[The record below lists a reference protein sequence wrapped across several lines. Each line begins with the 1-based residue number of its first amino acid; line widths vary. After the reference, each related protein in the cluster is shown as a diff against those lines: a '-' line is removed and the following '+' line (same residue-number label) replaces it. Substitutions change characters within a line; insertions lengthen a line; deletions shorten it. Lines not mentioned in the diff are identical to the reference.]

1 MSRLQRWIVIGVLA
15 LVGLVALIVT
25 LHNHRAGRAL
35 RRYKAGL
42 IAAGEKLTIEEL
54 TPVATPEARS
64 AANDLVQAAWRLRT
78 GSLAPNNAPR
88 AMGFVL
94 PGKASIGSRQP
105 DIRGPGR
112 GTNTWE
118 DLVEDLKANGPALE
132 QIREA
137 LKSPQFDMNLNY
149 KMGFNLLLPH
159 LAKLKGV
166 AQWLSAATLNDLH
179 AQRLDVAAADLDAVV
194 TLASALRDERL
205 IISQLVRIAIA
216 AITIG
221 PTWEALQTRGWTD
234 AQLAGF
240 QRAWEVLE
248 FSRPMEQ
255 SLAMERAMGI
265 ETFDRLRGSDTE
277 FRQFFGANYAGGT
290 SGSSG
295 SGAPTNLAE
304 MPDFAFEWSKD
315 HLSSLNVFAQETAWR
330 RFWSYD
336 DELRYLETLQ
346 IMLEVP
352 RRARST
358 GSFAS
363 ARSWG
368 TNEYQR
374 VWRRDDYGS
383 IKYLLSGHLAPA
395 LERAF
400 AKAARMEAQR
410 ELVVTAIAIERFR
423 LRHGKP
429 PRDLS
434 ALVPEFLSK
443 PPVDPMDGQPVR
455 YHAREDGTFLLYSVG
470 EDGKDDGGDP
480 VPIPVPTSPTS
491 QGYYFGNGRDIVW
504 PVPATAEEIME
515 MQKRETNKTSS
526 SLLNQQMLERYGLV
540 PANKNA
546 RP

>member
-1 MSRLQRWIVIGVLA
+1 MIGVLA
-15 LVGLVALIVT
+15 LVGLATLTIT
-25 LHNHRAGRAL
+25 LHNYRAGRAL
-35 RRYKAGL
+35 RLYKAAL
-42 IAAGEKLTIEEL
+42 IAAGETLTIEEL

-64 AANDLVQAAWRLRT
+64 AGNDLVQAAWRLRT
-78 GSLAPNNAPR
+78 GLLVPNNAPR
-88 AMGFVL
+88 AMGFVSA
-94 PGKASIGSRQP
+94 GKASIGSRQP

-112 GTNTWE
+112 GTNSWE
-118 DLVEDLKANGPALE
+118 DLAEDLKANGPALE

-137 LKSPQFDMNLNY
+137 LKSSQFDMNLNY

-179 AQRLDVAAADLDAVV
+179 TQQLDEAGADLNA
-194 TLASALRDERL
+194 LLSLSNALRDERL
-205 IISQLVRIAIA
+205 IISQLVRIAIT
-216 AITIG
+216 AIAIA
-221 PTWEALQTRGWTD
+221 PTWEALQTQGWTD

-240 QRAWEVLE
+240 QQAWEVLE

-255 SLAMERAMGI
+255 ALAMERAMGI
-265 ETFDRLRGSDTE
+265 ETFDRLRGSGTE
-277 FRQFFGANYAGGT
+277 FRQMFGANYTGGT

-295 SGAPTNLAE
+295 SVAPTNLAE
-304 MPDFAFEWSKD
+304 MPDFALEWSKD
-315 HLSSLNVFAQETAWR
+315 HLSSLNLFAQETAWR
-330 RFWSYD
+330 RLWSYD

-346 IMLEVP
+346 VMVEVP

-358 GSFAS
+358 GSFVS

-374 VWRRDDYGS
+374 VWQREDYGS
-383 IKYLLSGHLAPA
+383 VKYLLSGQVAAA
-395 LERAF
+395 LERAS
-400 AKAARMEAQR
+400 AKAARIEAQR

-423 LRHGKP
+423 LRRGKLP
-429 PRDLS
+429 PDLS

-443 PPVDPMDGQPVR
+443 PPIDPMDGRLAR
-455 YHAREDGTFLLYSVG
+455 YRAREDGTFLLYSVG

-491 QGYYFGNGRDIVW
+491 QNYYFGNGRDIVW
-504 PVPATAEEIME
+504 PMPATAEDLAEVE
-515 MQKRETNKTSS
+515 AKAAKEAKRIQARASS
-526 SLLNQQMLERYGLV
+526 QEFKERYSLV
-540 PANKNA
+540 PTNKNA